1 MCRMSQE
8 DLIGRL
14 EWTIPVVATRE
25 TRPEEQEGSWLGEL
39 KSLHVLEVTILTQ
52 PEAVSLG

>member
-14 EWTIPVVATRE
+14 EWTIPVVATRG
-25 TRPEEQEGSWLGEL
+25 TRPEEQEGS
-39 KSLHVLEVTILTQ
+39 
-52 PEAVSLG
+52 